1 MSSKIEKFQRSA
13 KFLSADVGADEM
25 ALFNPQNAE
34 RYFGMNPT
42 AKAIWSQLSVAMT
55 RAELLNALKDEFNDN
70 DNDNEIASDVDVF
83 LQKLLDEEIIEAV
96 D

>member
-1 MSSKIEKFQRSA
+1 MLSETKRFQRSA

-34 RYFGMNPT
+34 LYYGMNPT
-42 AKAIWSQLSVAMT
+42 AKAIWSQLRVAMT
-55 RAELLNALKDEFNDN
+55 RAELLSGLKDEFNAN
-70 DNDNEIASDVDVF
+70 DGEIASDVDAF
-83 LQKLLDEEIIEAV
+83 LQKLLDEEIIETI

>member
-70 DNDNEIASDVDVF
+70 DNEIASDVDVF